1 MYGGLRGPIIMKYEA
16 IAPYYE
22 GSPSGQVRAG
32 WQGATYSERE
42 RTFSGGAHRPGRFLK
57 ISTVLLL

>member
-22 GSPSGQVRAG
+22 GSPSGQGRAG

-42 RTFSGGAHRPGRFLK
+42 RTFSGGAH
-57 ISTVLLL
+57 